1 MRRGL
6 GPSLSL
12 ASAAVK
18 TIFDLPAHP
27 LFVHV
32 PVVLLPLLAIVTVA
46 AAARPNVARRL
57 GIWLP
62 IASLL
67 VFVSIFMAMNTG
79 EALDKAQDL
88 GNVKRHESLA
98 ETTRLLSFVLLV
110 ATVAMWWVNRRRT
123 AGAATG
129 EGASVVERQRPLA
142 MGLAA
147 VTVVFAVL
155 SAVWVIR
162 TGHEGARVHWSGVLK
177 TK

>member
-1 MRRGL
+1 
-6 GPSLSL
+6 
-12 ASAAVK
+12 VK

-32 PVVLLPLLAIVTVA
+32 PLVLLPLIAIVTIV
-46 AAARPNVARRL
+46 AAARPSVARRL

-67 VFVSIFMAMNTG
+67 VFVSVLLATNTG

-88 GNVKRHESLA
+88 GNVKHHRALA
-98 ETTRLLSFVLLV
+98 ETTRLLSFVLLL
-110 ATVAMWWVNRRRT
+110 ATVALWWINRRRT
-123 AGAATG
+123 VDAQAD
-129 EGASVVERQRPLA
+129 RQRPLA
-142 MGLAA
+142 MGVAA

-177 TK
+177 TR

>member
-1 MRRGL
+1 MT
-6 GPSLSL
+6 
-12 ASAAVK
+12 

-32 PVVLLPLLAIVTVA
+32 PVVLLPLLAIVTMVA
-46 AAARPNVARRL
+46 AVRPSVAQRL
-57 GIWLP
+57 GVWLP

-67 VFVSIFMAMNTG
+67 VFVSVLLAVNTG
-79 EALDKAQDL
+79 EALDKAQNL
-88 GNVKRHESLA
+88 GNVKHHRALA
-98 ETTRLLSFVLLV
+98 ETTRLLSLVLLV
-110 ATVAMWWVNRRRT
+110 ATIALWWVTRRRVT
-123 AGAATG
+123 T
-129 EGASVVERQRPLA
+129 SVVDRQRPLA
-142 MGLAA
+142 KGVAA

>member
-1 MRRGL
+1 MT
-6 GPSLSL
+6 
-12 ASAAVK
+12 

-32 PVVLLPLLAIVTVA
+32 PVVLLPLLAIVTMVA
-46 AAARPNVARRL
+46 AVRPSVAQRL

-67 VFVSIFMAMNTG
+67 VFVSVLLAVNTG
-79 EALDKAQDL
+79 QALDRAQDL
-88 GNVKRHESLA
+88 GNVKHHKALG

-110 ATVAMWWVNRRRT
+110 ATIALWWVNRRRT
-123 AGAATG
+123 TGAVA
-129 EGASVVERQRPLA
+129 VRQRPLA
-142 MGLAA
+142 MGVAA
-147 VTVVFAVL
+147 VTLVFAVL
-155 SAVWVIR
+155 SAVWVLR